1 MMDNSN
7 NTDED
12 YYDRKEEVSEQDE
25 ELNEI

>member
-1 MMDNSN
+1 MIDNSI

-12 YYDRKEEVSEQDE
+12 FFDKKEEVSEQDE

>member
-1 MMDNSN
+1 MIDNSN

-12 YYDRKEEVSEQDE
+12 FFDKKEEVSEQDE